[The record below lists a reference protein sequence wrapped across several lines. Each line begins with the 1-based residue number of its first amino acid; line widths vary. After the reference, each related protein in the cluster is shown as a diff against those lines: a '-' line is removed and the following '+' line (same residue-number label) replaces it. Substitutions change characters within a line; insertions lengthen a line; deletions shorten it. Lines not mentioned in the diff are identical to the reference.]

1 VIAFAEPETKLV
13 PSYAGRI
20 QKLTDTIS
28 ASRLG
33 AWQQCRLKF
42 WFRYVEE
49 LPKPKA
55 PALLL
60 GSAIH
65 SVLQEWNLWRWEEKA
80 TDLNRLEELFRSLW
94 AEAVEEGGD
103 PEVANLGWSM
113 LDTYIRQSAIPFDE
127 KPEAV
132 EVKIESDLTKHG
144 LPNLVGVLDLV
155 RPGGRIVD
163 FKTTSR
169 TPDPR
174 TAAHMYQVQ
183 TTCYALLYRENTGEP
198 EGEIELH
205 HLVKTKKPSVVVVP
219 VKPVEQ
225 VQIDRLFRLIDS
237 YAEGLQREDII
248 PSPGFQC
255 ASCEFFAECQ
265 RWS

>member
-1 VIAFAEPETKLV
+1 MIAFAEPK
-13 PSYAGRI
+13 PSHRIQPNHEARI
-20 QKLTDTIS
+20 QKLTETIS

-42 WFRYVEE
+42 WFRYVLE

-55 PALLL
+55 LPLIL
-60 GSAIH
+60 GSVVH
-65 SVLQEWNLWRWEEKA
+65 SALQEWNRWRWEEKA
-80 TDLNRLEELFRSLW
+80 TDLNLLEELFRSEW
-94 AEAVEEGGD
+94 KEMGGEGEEIAD
-103 PEVANLGWSM
+103 LGWLM
-113 LDTYIRQSAIPFDE
+113 VDTYIRQSTIPIDE

-132 EVKIESDLTKHG
+132 EVRVESDLAKHG
-144 LPNLVGVLDLV
+144 LPTLVGVLDLV

-169 TPDPR
+169 TPSALIAP
-174 TAAHMYQVQ
+174 HMYQVQ
-183 TTCYALLYRENTGEP
+183 TTCYALLYRESTGET

-205 HLVKTKKPSVVVVP
+205 HLVKTKKPTVVIVP
-219 VKPVEQ
+219 VDPVSPT
-225 VQIDRLFRLIDS
+225 QINRLYRLIDS
-237 YAEGLQREDII
+237 YVEGLQREDII

-265 RWS
+265 HWS